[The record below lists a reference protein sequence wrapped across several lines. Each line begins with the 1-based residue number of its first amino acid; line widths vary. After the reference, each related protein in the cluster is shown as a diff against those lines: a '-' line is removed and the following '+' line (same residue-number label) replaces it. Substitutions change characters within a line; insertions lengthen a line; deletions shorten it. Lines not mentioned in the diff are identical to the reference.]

1 MNRRRILLVVAVLVA
16 ALGAG
21 LVFLYAQ
28 DAEDRAADDVQLVDV
43 VRATGTIPAGMS
55 AEEAN
60 RNNLVEIASVP
71 ATEALDGSTG
81 EGEAFKGSVAKTT
94 IYQGEQLLTQKFGTI
109 EEIESDAQLP
119 IPAGLVGYPLV
130 LDDQQRIS
138 GYTQPG
144 SRVGAIIT
152 GMFDGT
158 NVESR
163 LLLDEVNIFAT
174 GAETITPVTQPD
186 ADDPNAVPT
195 AVAPVNQYI
204 IAIEPRDTLRLSV
217 AQEFGKIQLILLPPD
232 STLKVGDPVTAADIF
247 GEGQ

>member
-1 MNRRRILLVVAVLVA
+1 MPASCSSTPRTPRTAPPTTSARRRRPR
-16 ALGAG
+16 
-21 LVFLYAQ
+21 
-28 DAEDRAADDVQLVDV
+28 DRDHPRRHVGRGGQQ
-43 VRATGTIPAGMS
+43 G
-55 AEEAN
+55 
-60 RNNLVEIASVP
+60 NLVEIASVP

-186 ADDPNAVPT
+186 ADDPNADPPT
-195 AVAPVNQYI
+195 AS
-204 IAIEPRDTLRLSV
+204 RR
-217 AQEFGKIQLILLPPD
+217 
-232 STLKVGDPVTAADIF
+232 
-247 GEGQ
+247 